1 MPVTR
6 RFSALMAPGEK
17 KKKDVRTEEITI
29 IIKGSLIN

>member
-6 RFSALMAPGEK
+6 RFLALMAPGE